1 MKKKKSA
8 DFSIHLFPKTL
19 KVMAASIESLLGEI
33 SGVEDP
39 IEELQSLKTALL
51 SIPLS
56 ALRDSLSGQRFNVI
70 FSLLN
75 SNDRLVWHNTSCSH
89 CLGC

>member
-1 MKKKKSA
+1 
-8 DFSIHLFPKTL
+8 
-19 KVMAASIESLLGEI
+19 MAASIESLLDEI
-33 SGVEDP
+33 AGVEDP

-75 SNDRLVWHNTSCSH
+75 SNERLVWYNSPYSH
-89 CLGC
+89 HLANY

>member
-1 MKKKKSA
+1 
-8 DFSIHLFPKTL
+8 
-19 KVMAASIESLLGEI
+19 MAASIEGLLQEI

-51 SIPLS
+51 SIPVS
-56 ALRDSLSGQRFNVI
+56 ALRDSLSGQRFNVV

-75 SNDRLVWHNTSCSH
+75 SNDRLVWHKASCSH
-89 CLGC
+89 CFRVLTAESVSWQCLLLVLLTAT